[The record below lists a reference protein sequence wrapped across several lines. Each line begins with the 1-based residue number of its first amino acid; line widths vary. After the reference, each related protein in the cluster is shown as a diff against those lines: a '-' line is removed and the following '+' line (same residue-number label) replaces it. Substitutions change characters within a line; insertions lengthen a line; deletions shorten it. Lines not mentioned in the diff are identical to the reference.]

1 MEHRKWVEV
10 QQKSRLLEKF
20 VLVRPFT
27 VSYKDN
33 TKLFD
38 FTVAV
43 IQHAKAHA
51 ALPHVVFERSYWTM
65 PPGFRYLG
73 SAERLWVES
82 LQQGII
88 PNPLVKD
95 LFGREGGT
103 PEHPIVVEI
112 DEPNVVLDATRWIG
126 SFFSEPVRPHFSPDS
141 NRGASPSVSDP
152 SPYGI
157 SHRSKR
163 GGGEG

>member
-10 QQKSRLLEKF
+10 QQKSRHLEKF

-38 FTVAV
+38 FTVAA
-43 IQHAKAHA
+43 IQYAKAHA
-51 ALPHVVFERSYWTM
+51 ALPHVVFERSYWRM
-65 PPGFRYLG
+65 PPGF
-73 SAERLWVES
+73 
-82 LQQGII
+82 
-88 PNPLVKD
+88 
-95 LFGREGGT
+95 REGGT

-126 SFFSEPVRPHFSPDS
+126 SFFSEPVRPHSSPD

>member
-95 LFGREGGT
+95 VFGREGGT
-103 PEHPIVVEI
+103 PEHPIVV
-112 DEPNVVLDATRWIG
+112 D
-126 SFFSEPVRPHFSPDS
+126 FFSEPVRPHFSPDS